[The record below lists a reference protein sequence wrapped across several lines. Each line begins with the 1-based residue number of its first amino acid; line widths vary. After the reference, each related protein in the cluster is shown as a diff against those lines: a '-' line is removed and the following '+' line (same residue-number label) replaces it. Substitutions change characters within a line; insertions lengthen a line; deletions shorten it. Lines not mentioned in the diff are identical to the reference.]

1 MKFLLIKSL
10 TAAICQTPKHIN
22 LLACNLAIDRCHNS
36 TCTINPSENQEN
48 VAWLA
53 EHFDL
58 ETESLNP
65 YLPEKLQ
72 NKMTGQ
78 GMLQML
84 PGVMESDG
92 FFVARLRKRG

>member
-1 MKFLLIKSL
+1 MY
-10 TAAICQTPKHIN
+10 
-22 LLACNLAIDRCHNS
+22 S

-72 NKMTGQ
+72 NKMTEQ

-92 FFVARLRKRG
+92 FFVARLRMRG